1 MKKRVIVSIISL
13 VLIGSVASILLDQ
26 CTPIAK
32 EVVISEDVRDDIKA
46 EEEEVEVLKKKASE
60 YLKENN
66 FDEAKKLYEKAI
78 LMDKMNKDLYI
89 EIKDE
94 YINYNRLDDAYNII
108 KMAIDNEVDVD
119 NMISIATDIKNRFD
133 KIEYNYSVSQGDK
146 YELPTEGIINVNGE
160 NISVPIFWSEKEI
173 NTDTTGSFI
182 YEGVNEQYGRS
193 FIVNLNVE
201 YRQLTEAEIR
211 DISLRAK
218 NAIDSV
224 MDTKNL
230 DLYNI
235 IEKDRDLDNIIENHS
250 FAPSYKYKTKQQ
262 IIDALSEYCTND
274 TICDLIDNYTI
285 EEDGQIYIMCGNFG
299 ISSEISVESDDLKIE
314 QTETTLKAV
323 YSKQGIVSDDVAIQ
337 TYNFIKFN
345 DSWLLTDFYIYK

>member
-1 MKKRVIVSIISL
+1 MKKRAIVSIISL
-13 VLIGSVASILLDQ
+13 VLIGSVAGILLDQ
-26 CTPIAK
+26 CKPIAK
-32 EVVISEDVRDDIKA
+32 EIVISENVRDDIKA

-78 LMDKMNKDLYI
+78 LMDKRNKDLYI

-146 YELPTEGIINVNGE
+146 YELPAEGVINVNGE
-160 NISVPIFWSEKEI
+160 NISVPISWSEKDV
-173 NTDTTGSFI
+173 NTNNIGIFI
-182 YEGVNEQYGRS
+182 YEGINEQYGRS
-193 FIVNLNVE
+193 FIVHLNVE
-201 YRQLTEAEIR
+201 YRQLTEEEIR
-211 DISLRAK
+211 EISLRAK

-224 MDTKNL
+224 MDAKNL
-230 DLYNI
+230 DFYNI
-235 IEKDRDLDNIIENHS
+235 IEEGRYLDNIIENHS

-262 IIDALSEYCTND
+262 IIEALSEYCTND
-274 TICDLIDNYTI
+274 TIYYLIDNYTI
-285 EEDGQIYIMCGNFG
+285 EKDGQVYIACGNFG
-299 ISSEISVESDDLKIE
+299 ISGEISVEYDDLKIE

-323 YSKQGIVSDDVAIQ
+323 YSKQITNDDVATQ
-337 TYNFIKFN
+337 TYNFVKFN

>member
-1 MKKRVIVSIISL
+1 MKKRAIVSIISL
-13 VLIGSVASILLDQ
+13 VLIGSVAGILLDQ
-26 CTPIAK
+26 CKPIAK
-32 EVVISEDVRDDIKA
+32 EVVISENVRDDIKA

-78 LMDKMNKDLYI
+78 LMDKRNKDLYI

-146 YELPTEGIINVNGE
+146 YELPAEGVINVNGE
-160 NISVPIFWSEKEI
+160 NISVPISWSEKDV
-173 NTDTTGSFI
+173 NTNNIGIFI
-182 YEGVNEQYGRS
+182 YEGINEQYGRS
-193 FIVNLNVE
+193 FIVHLNVE
-201 YRQLTEAEIR
+201 YRQLTEEEIR
-211 DISLRAK
+211 EISLRAK

-224 MDTKNL
+224 MDAKNL
-230 DLYNI
+230 DFYNI
-235 IEKDRDLDNIIENHS
+235 IEEGRYLDNIIENHS

-262 IIDALSEYCTND
+262 IIEALSEYCTND
-274 TICDLIDNYTI
+274 TIYYLIDNYTI
-285 EEDGQIYIMCGNFG
+285 EKDGQVYIACGNFG
-299 ISSEISVESDDLKIE
+299 ISGEISVEYDDLKIE

-323 YSKQGIVSDDVAIQ
+323 YSKQITNDDVATQ
-337 TYNFIKFN
+337 TYNFVKFN